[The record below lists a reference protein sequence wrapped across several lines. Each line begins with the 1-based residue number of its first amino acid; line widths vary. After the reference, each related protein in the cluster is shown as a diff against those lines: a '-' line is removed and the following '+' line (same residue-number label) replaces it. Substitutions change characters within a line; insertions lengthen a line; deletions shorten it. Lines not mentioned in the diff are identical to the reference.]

1 MLSKIRLLN
10 LFFFCIINFYSLDAF
25 SQIKNE
31 DELKKQANTYFE
43 DEDYGN
49 AYKYYSQL
57 VSLYPKDPEYNYR
70 IGVCMLYTEPDKKKP
85 FSYFN
90 IAIKNLSEA
99 PKDALFYLG
108 KTYHVNYKFDEA
120 IKYYNEFKKVGSSGS
135 IKKLQV
141 DREIQA
147 CRNGKKLLS
156 NLSDLVIISK
166 KQLNEADYFRS
177 YDIKDIG
184 GKLLVKPDDFKSS
197 YDKKKK
203 EKSVVYLPKTSERVY
218 YSSYGENGDRGRDI
232 YFVNRLPN
240 GSWSKPQSLPVTVNT
255 EFDEDYPFLHPNGRT
270 LYFSSKGHN
279 SMGGYDVFKTTFNP
293 ETNTWSVPVNL
304 EFPVN
309 SPDDDI
315 LFVTDSLEKNAFF
328 STGRYSPY
336 GKIDVLKINT
346 ERRPMNYAVIKGTVL
361 KDESAQSLNSKI
373 TVKNIENGEII
384 GTYQAKDNGDYYME
398 IPNGGKF
405 LFTVETPGLPVQ
417 SDAVQ
422 IPVAY
427 SLKPYKQA
435 VTYENKK
442 LKIINYFD
450 TPADEDS
457 YAMMIDF
464 IEKKA
469 KLEINETEPYNN
481 GLKDALKNQN
491 QNNGNNNLNAVTSTN
506 PTVTSD
512 PKDNTPVT
520 PKTNVTN
527 EQLIDIAKN
536 DAVEAQKEATEL
548 KQGAADA
555 FGLATQKNAELVEIQ
570 KNIDALKNT
579 INTTTDNNQKNSL
592 TNQLNQ
598 LNEDAKTTQ
607 NIVTMATNMAKK
619 LEVDAQAKQKEAD
632 LTNQYIKELEAVTKN
647 KNNKEALAK
656 LEQIQKELDELAN
669 QKNQSDDLYAS
680 IKAENELK
688 QNELKKSEK
697 KADNIKNEIQVLN
710 NEVKDLEN
718 DLANETDNS
727 LKENIS
733 AQIRELKNEVDI
745 KNKELETNNQ
755 KINSL
760 NNELN
765 SLNEELLVAA
775 KILNEN
781 TDNIAV
787 TNNTP
792 KDNKFTYNDEL
803 ENNNNVNNEANPVNK
818 NNEVATNQNNNAANT
833 NMVANNQNADNKEPN
848 NTNKDVVI
856 SNNQNNSNQPDNKA
870 NNNNIVNTNAPQNI
884 DINTII
890 DNSIV
895 ISSPLSLDV
904 LTQKYDDKINYDA
917 ARDGNKKE
925 IVLQNELLKAYNQE
939 VDKLIAID
947 KKQLSNT
954 KDSEE
959 KKKLNQEIK
968 SLEKLKSDNANVIAL
983 NTNKIKEI
991 DANPD
996 LYKDNQTEV
1005 VVNKQNNNE
1014 NNLNQNNNTNIESNN
1029 NNSNIAQNNNAETN
1043 NKEVNTDVN
1052 TNNNPNSNQLNA
1064 ANNDGVVSQIDVN
1077 KPLSNQLVEVKNEVK
1092 QNTSELNNVISL
1104 SNSTVPNSEL
1114 KQNYIS
1120 KYNQLEQ
1127 EQKTLLSLIEKSQNN
1142 TSIASQ
1148 NPQLIEKEADKL
1160 SEEALALRK
1169 EAGAKTGTE
1178 QQELIKQAQQ
1188 KEQEALAKKIE
1199 LSDINQANNT
1209 NAFSLNNENIEALQK
1224 LSAGKSDN
1232 EISQANLLVDEAK
1245 LNFNQAKKLREEANG
1260 YPNGAAKLG
1269 GLTNAEEKENEAIQ
1283 KQNQAIALLT
1293 KVNPNYKP
1301 KTASQPSDNMANVE
1315 AINQSISK
1323 TNQLQLETSLAL
1335 SKNNQSEISNLNNQ
1349 LNSSRT
1355 SEVKQLVNEAS
1366 SSNNDA
1372 KQLISQSL
1380 SEPDAAKKAAL
1391 LLAANKKEAE
1401 TLAKLNEANK
1411 IASTSSQKDIV
1422 ANNSANNE
1430 NANQEQITNANKTAN
1445 NNAVVENNNQN
1456 ANTQKQNDA
1465 NISAENNN
1473 ATAINNSD
1481 LNNKA
1486 NSSGVKEDIQ
1496 ILKEDVS
1503 KPTPIG
1509 LLNFNSYSSSEAA
1522 SLKNSAVEK
1531 LNSALNT
1538 DKILQASLDKL
1549 SEEAKNASSSGN
1561 LTQADID
1568 KLESDSEQ
1576 LLKQAGQLR
1585 RIAANKTG
1593 AEKENDIQQAQN
1605 FENRAFAK
1613 KKEAANK
1620 QKQFNE
1626 ATFNANAQSLKELEA
1641 MAQGKNISEL
1651 ANVNQKI
1658 SEIEKDITQAGSMRA
1673 EANSYPTDAA
1683 KLGGYSNAEE
1693 KENEAIAKQNE
1704 LIALYRKYFSNYV
1717 PKQAQVA
1724 NDNSEIT
1731 SKYSDVKKLV
1741 DGNYQN
1747 HIDGLTLMAQANEK
1761 EYKTRFLG
1769 LPENLSDAQQ
1779 NAKSAAQT
1787 NYKKFQELNNQSSAA
1802 TNLKEKKGLLI
1813 EANSYAQQAINSLN
1827 EVADMPVA
1835 NVAKTPTNNNAS
1847 NVNQPNNQNNSN
1859 RNQNLN
1865 NNAVVTNAGNNNVAN
1880 TNRNQNAANTN
1891 ATENNVN
1898 AANRTSN
1905 NTATNTNRNNTNVVK
1920 INVQGVEVKNANAYT
1935 AANPI
1940 PIDPK
1945 LPEGLVFKVQ
1955 IGAFKAPLPDN
1966 TFKGLSPIIAQTT
1979 PNGYIRYLAGNFD
1992 KFESANAVKNDL
2004 RALGYS
2010 DAFVVGYYNGQRIS
2024 VSEALAKLQANG
2036 QTVELVAN
2044 TSAGL
2049 TENANIPRNPFP
2061 VNQNNVI
2068 PANQSV
2074 VVTNELE
2081 RINGLLYTV
2090 QIGVFS
2096 KQVTKAQLYNL
2107 GPIYTEQL
2115 PSGLYRYTAGIYNQT
2130 EKLLEDKRK
2139 VVELGVRDAFVSA
2152 YYNSKRIPFAEAK
2165 RLQTENSNLKLET
2178 QNPIVFPGAVTTEP
2192 INTNA
2197 NPSNV
2202 AATNNT
2208 PATNAFSNGVTS
2220 GPTPTAENGVKYE
2233 EAGITFKV
2241 QIGAYKNQVPND
2253 VASKFL
2259 SIKTWPVSNVVING
2273 LYIYTIGSFNG
2284 LNFAKKLKD
2293 EAVSLGITDA
2303 FITVY
2308 RDGKKLYGSEASK
2321 YLGQ

>member
-10 LFFFCIINFYSLDAF
+10 LFFFCIINFYSLDVF

-156 NLSDLVIISK
+156 NLSDLLIVSK

-203 EKSVVYLPKTSERVY
+203 EKSVVYLPKTGERVY

-240 GSWSKPQSLPVTVNT
+240 GSWSKPQSLPVSVNS
-255 EFDEDYPFLHPNGRT
+255 EFDEDYPFLHPNERT

-279 SMGGYDVFKTTFNP
+279 SMGGYDVFKTTLNP

-304 EFPVN
+304 EFPIN

-361 KDESAQSLNSKI
+361 KDEFAQSLNSKI

-384 GTYQAKDNGDYYME
+384 GNYQAKDNGDYYME

-427 SLKPYKQA
+427 TLKPYKQA

-450 TPADEDS
+450 TPADDES

-512 PKDNTPVT
+512 PKENTSVT

-527 EQLIDIAKN
+527 EQLINIAKN
-536 DAVEAQKEATEL
+536 DALEAQKEATEL
-548 KQGAADA
+548 KQGATDA

-697 KADNIKNEIQVLN
+697 KGDDIKNEIQVLN

-781 TDNIAV
+781 TDNIAA

-792 KDNKFTYNDEL
+792 KDNKFTYNDEP
-803 ENNNNVNNEANPVNK
+803 ENNNNAKTETNPVNK
-818 NNEVATNQNNNAANT
+818 NNEVASNENNNATNT
-833 NMVANNQNADNKEPN
+833 NTITNNQNSNNKVPN
-848 NTNKDVVI
+848 ATNKDVAVN
-856 SNNQNNSNQPDNKA
+856 NNQNNSNQPDNKA
-870 NNNNIVNTNAPQNI
+870 NNNANTNAPQNI
-884 DINTII
+884 DINNII

-917 ARDGNKKE
+917 ARDANKKE

-939 VDKLIAID
+939 VEKLIAID

-968 SLEKLKSDNANVIAL
+968 SLEKLKSDNANVITL
-983 NTNKIKEI
+983 NANKIKEI

-996 LYKDNQTEV
+996 LYKDNQTDV
-1005 VVNKQNNNE
+1005 VVNKQNNNNE
-1014 NNLNQNNNTNIESNN
+1014 NNRNQNNNNVESNN
-1029 NNSNIAQNNNAETN
+1029 NNSNIAQNNNTEIN
-1043 NKEVNTDVN
+1043 NKEVNNDVN
-1052 TNNNPNSNQLNA
+1052 ANNNSNSNQFNA
-1064 ANNDGVVSQIDVN
+1064 GNNDGVVTQIDVN
-1077 KPLSNQLVEVKNEVK
+1077 KPISNQLVEVKNEVK
-1092 QNTSELNNVISL
+1092 QNTSELSNVINL
-1104 SNSTVPNSEL
+1104 SNSNLLNSEL
-1114 KQNYIS
+1114 KQNYIT

-1127 EQKTLLSLIEKSQNN
+1127 EQKILLDLIEKSQNN
-1142 TSIASQ
+1142 TNIASQ
-1148 NPQLIEKEADKL
+1148 NPELIEKQADKL
-1160 SEEALALRK
+1160 SEEALTLRK
-1169 EAGAKTGTE
+1169 EAGTKTGTE

-1199 LSDINQANNT
+1199 LSDINQVNNT

-1224 LSAGKSDN
+1224 LSSGKSGN

-1293 KVNPNYKP
+1293 KANPNYKP
-1301 KTASQPSDNMANVE
+1301 KTSSQPSDNIANVE

-1335 SKNNQSEISNLNNQ
+1335 SKSNQSEISNLNTQ
-1349 LNSSRT
+1349 LNLSQT
-1355 SEVKQLVNEAS
+1355 PEVKQLVNE
-1366 SSNNDA
+1366 SNITNKEA

-1380 SEPDAAKKAAL
+1380 TEPDAAKKASL

-1401 TLAKLNEANK
+1401 ALSKLNEANK
-1411 IASTSSQKDIV
+1411 VASSTSQKDIV
-1422 ANNSANNE
+1422 ANNNANNQ
-1430 NANQEQITNANKTAN
+1430 NANEEQITNANKTVN
-1445 NNAVVENNNQN
+1445 NNAAVENNNQN
-1456 ANTQKQNDA
+1456 ANAQNQNDA
-1465 NISAENNN
+1465 NLNTENNN

-1481 LNNKA
+1481 ANNKA
-1486 NSSGVKEDIQ
+1486 STSGVKEDIQ
-1496 ILKEDVS
+1496 LLKEDVS

-1509 LLNFNSYSSSEAA
+1509 LLNFNSYSSSDAA

-1549 SEEAKNASSSGN
+1549 SDEAKNSSSSGN

-1568 KLESDSEQ
+1568 KLEGDSEQ

-1585 RIAANKTG
+1585 RVAANKTG

-1605 FENRAFAK
+1605 FENRALAK
-1613 KKEAANK
+1613 KMEASNK
-1620 QKQFNE
+1620 QKQFND
-1626 ATFNANAQSLKELEA
+1626 ATLTANAQSLKELEA

-1651 ANVNQKI
+1651 AGANQKI
-1658 SEIEKDITQAGSMRA
+1658 SEIEKDINQAASIRT

-1693 KENEAIAKQNE
+1693 KENEAIAKQTE

-1731 SKYSDVKKLV
+1731 SKYNDVKKLV

-1769 LPENLSDAQQ
+1769 LPENLSDTQQ
-1779 NAKSAAQT
+1779 NAKSTAQT
-1787 NYKKFQELNNQSSAA
+1787 NYKKFQELNNQSAAA

-1813 EANSYAQQAINSLN
+1813 EANNYAQQAINSLN
-1827 EVADMPVA
+1827 EVASMPIA
-1835 NVAKTPTNNNAS
+1835 NVAKTPINNNA
-1847 NVNQPNNQNNSN
+1847 NNTNQPNSQNN
-1859 RNQNLN
+1859 
-1865 NNAVVTNAGNNNVAN
+1865 A
-1880 TNRNQNAANTN
+1880 NRNQNAANSNTN
-1891 ATENNVN
+1891 N
-1898 AANRTSN
+1898 N
-1905 NTATNTNRNNTNVVK
+1905 NTAVNRTQNNATTNTSRNNTNVVK

-1935 AANPI
+1935 SANPI

-2010 DAFVVGYYNGQRIS
+2010 DAFVVGYFNGQRIS

-2036 QTVELVAN
+2036 QTVEVAAN

-2049 TENANIPRNPFP
+2049 VENANIPRNPFP
-2061 VNQNNVI
+2061 VNQNAVI

-2096 KQVTKAQLYNL
+2096 KQITKAQLYNL

-2130 EKLLEDKRK
+2130 DRLLEDKRK

-2165 RLQTENSNLKLET
+2165 RLQTENSNLKLEV
-2178 QNPIVFPGAVTTEP
+2178 QNPIVFPGAGSPGQVVT
-2192 INTNA
+2192 NTT
-2197 NPSNV
+2197 NV
-2202 AATNNT
+2202 PVTNSV

-2220 GPTPTAENGVKYE
+2220 GPTPTPENGVKYE

-2273 LYIYTIGSFNG
+2273 LYIYSIGSFSG
-2284 LNFAKKLKD
+2284 LNFAKQLKD
-2293 EAVSLGITDA
+2293 EAVSLGISDA

-2308 RDGKKLYGSEASK
+2308 RDGKKLYGAEAAK

>member
-1 MLSKIRLLN
+1 
-10 LFFFCIINFYSLDAF
+10 
-25 SQIKNE
+25 
-31 DELKKQANTYFE
+31 
-43 DEDYGN
+43 
-49 AYKYYSQL
+49 
-57 VSLYPKDPEYNYR
+57 
-70 IGVCMLYTEPDKKKP
+70 MLYTEPDKKKP

-90 IAIKNLSEA
+90 IAIKNLSDA

-203 EKSVVYLPKTSERVY
+203 EKSVVYLPKTGERVY
-218 YSSYGENGDRGRDI
+218 YSSFGENGDRGREI
-232 YFVNRLPN
+232 FYVNRLPN
-240 GSWSKPQSLPVTVNT
+240 GGWSKPQILPASINT

-279 SMGGYDVFKTTFNP
+279 SMGGYDVFKTTLNP
-293 ETNTWSVPVNL
+293 ETNTWSIPVNL
-304 EFPVN
+304 EFPIN

-328 STGRYSPY
+328 STGRYSPF

-361 KDESAQSLNSKI
+361 KDESAQSLNAKI
-373 TVKNIENGEII
+373 TVKNMENGEIV
-384 GTYQAKDNGDYYME
+384 GTYQAKENGDYYME

-405 LFTVETPGLPVQ
+405 LFTVETPGLSVQ

-427 SLKPYKQA
+427 TLKPYKQA
-435 VTYENKK
+435 VTYDNKK

-450 TPADEDS
+450 NPADDES

-481 GLKDALKNQN
+481 GLKEALKNQN
-491 QNNGNNNLNAVTSTN
+491 QNNGNNDLNAVTSTN

-512 PKDNTPVT
+512 ATDNNNAT

-536 DAVEAQKEATEL
+536 DAVEAQKEATQL
-548 KQGAADA
+548 KQEASDA

-570 KNIDALKNT
+570 KNIETLKNT
-579 INTTTDNNQKNSL
+579 INSTSDNAQKNTL

-598 LNEDAKTTQ
+598 LSEDSKSTQ

-697 KADNIKNEIQVLN
+697 KGDDIKNEIQVLN
-710 NEVKDLEN
+710 SEVKDLEN

-745 KNKELETNNQ
+745 KNKELETNKQ

-781 TDNIAV
+781 TDNIAA
-787 TNNTP
+787 TNNTS
-792 KDNKFTYNDEL
+792 KDNKFTYNDEP
-803 ENNNNVNNEANPVNK
+803 ENNNNANTETNPVNK
-818 NNEVATNQNNNAANT
+818 NNVVASNENNNATKTNT
-833 NMVANNQNADNKEPN
+833 VANNQNADNKEPN
-848 NTNKDVVI
+848 ATNKDVAVN
-856 SNNQNNSNQPDNKA
+856 NNQNNSNQPDNKA
-870 NNNNIVNTNAPQNI
+870 NNNNNVNTNAPQNI
-884 DINTII
+884 DINNII

-917 ARDGNKKE
+917 ARDGNKNE
-925 IVLQNELLKAYNQE
+925 IILQNELLKAYNQE
-939 VDKLIAID
+939 VANLIAID

-968 SLEKLKSDNANVIAL
+968 SLEKLKTDNANVITA

-996 LYKDNQTEV
+996 LYKNNQTEV
-1005 VVNKQNNNE
+1005 VVNKQNNNNVNQDNTNGTE
-1014 NNLNQNNNTNIESNN
+1014 SNPINSNVNQNINVIEPNN
-1029 NNSNIAQNNNAETN
+1029 NDNKANANNVNSNA
-1043 NKEVNTDVN
+1043 
-1052 TNNNPNSNQLNA
+1052 NQLSNA
-1064 ANNDGVVSQIDVN
+1064 NNNDGVVSQIDVN
-1077 KPLSNQLVEVKNEVK
+1077 KPISNQLVEIKNEIAK
-1092 QNTSELNNVISL
+1092 NTSELNNVISL
-1104 SNSTVPNSEL
+1104 SNSSNSNDEL
-1114 KQNYIS
+1114 KQNYTS

-1127 EQKTLLSLIEKSQNN
+1127 QQKLVLDLIEKNQK
-1142 TSIASQ
+1142 
-1148 NPQLIEKEADKL
+1148 NPNVVSNQSTEVLEKESEQL
-1160 SEEALALRK
+1160 SNEAMALRK
-1169 EAGAKTGTE
+1169 QAGSKTGSE
-1178 QQELIKQAQQ
+1178 QQNLINQAQQ
-1188 KEQEALAKKIE
+1188 KEKEALDKNIE
-1199 LSDINQANNT
+1199 VSNINQITNSNT
-1209 NAFSLNNENIEALQK
+1209 YSLNQENIDALQN
-1224 LSAGKSDN
+1224 LSAAKSGN

-1245 LNFNQAKKLREEANG
+1245 LNFNQAKKLREEANN

-1269 GLTNAEEKENEAIQ
+1269 GLTNAEEKENAAIQ
-1283 KQNQAIALLT
+1283 KQNQALALLS
-1293 KVNPNYKP
+1293 KVNPDFKP
-1301 KTASQPSDNMANVE
+1301 KKASETN
-1315 AINQSISK
+1315 NQSADINALNQAIAK
-1323 TNQLQLETSLAL
+1323 TNTLQLETSLAL
-1335 SKNNQSEISNLNNQ
+1335 SKSNQNEISDLTSK
-1349 LNSSRT
+1349 LNSSQAT
-1355 SEVKQLVNEAS
+1355 EVKQLVNE
-1366 SSNNDA
+1366 SNVTNNEA

-1380 SEPDAAKKAAL
+1380 TEPDAAKKASL
-1391 LLAANKKEAE
+1391 LLDANKKEAE
-1401 TLAKLNEANK
+1401 TLSKLNEANK
-1411 IASTSSQKDIV
+1411 FVESSSQKDV
-1422 ANNSANNE
+1422 VVN
-1430 NANQEQITNANKTAN
+1430 AN
-1445 NNAVVENNNQN
+1445 NNNSNQEPNANRTSNTDAVTENQN
-1456 ANTQKQNDA
+1456 ANAQKQNNA
-1465 NISAENNN
+1465 NEVTQNNENIAAVNN
-1473 ATAINNSD
+1473 TESNTKPNSG
-1481 LNNKA
+1481 
-1486 NSSGVKEDIQ
+1486 GVKEDIQ
-1496 ILKEDVS
+1496 LLKEDVS

-1509 LLNFNSYSSSEAA
+1509 LLNFNSYSSSDAA

-1549 SEEAKNASSSGN
+1549 SEEAKNSSPSGN
-1561 LTQADID
+1561 LTQGDID
-1568 KLESDSEQ
+1568 KLQGDSEQ
-1576 LLKQAGQLR
+1576 LLKQAAQLR
-1585 RIAANKTG
+1585 RVAANKTG
-1593 AEKENDIQQAQN
+1593 ADKENDIQQAQN

-1613 KKEAANK
+1613 KMEASNK

-1626 ATFNANAQSLKELEA
+1626 ATLTANAQSLKELEA

-1651 ANVNQKI
+1651 ASVNQKI
-1658 SEIEKDITQAGSMRA
+1658 SEIEKDITQAASMRA

-1683 KLGGYSNAEE
+1683 KLGGFSNAEE
-1693 KENEAIAKQNE
+1693 KENEAIAKQTE

-1731 SKYSDVKKLV
+1731 AKYSDVKKLV

-1769 LPENLSDAQQ
+1769 LPENLSDTQQ

-1787 NYKKFQELNNQSSAA
+1787 NYKKFQELNNQSATV

-1813 EANSYAQQAINSLN
+1813 EANNYAQQAINSLN

-1835 NVAKTPTNNNAS
+1835 NVGKTPANTNTNNNA
-1847 NVNQPNNQNNSN
+1847 NNTNQPNNQNNAN
-1859 RNQNLN
+1859 RNQNQN
-1865 NNAVVTNAGNNNVAN
+1865 NNVVAANTENNNVAN
-1880 TNRNQNAANTN
+1880 TNRNQNTG
-1891 ATENNVN
+1891 T
-1898 AANRTSN
+1898 
-1905 NTATNTNRNNTNVVK
+1905 TNTNRTNNANVVK

-2010 DAFVVGYYNGQRIS
+2010 DAFVVGYFNGQRIS

-2036 QTVELVAN
+2036 QTVEVAAN

-2049 TENANIPRNPFP
+2049 VENANIPRNPFP
-2061 VNQNNVI
+2061 VNQNAVI
-2068 PANQSV
+2068 PVNQSV

-2096 KQVTKAQLYNL
+2096 KQITKAQLFNL

-2130 EKLLEDKRK
+2130 DRLLEDKRK
-2139 VVELGVRDAFVSA
+2139 VVDLGVRDAFVSA

-2165 RLQTENSNLKLET
+2165 RLQTENSNLKLEV
-2178 QNPIVFPGAVTTEP
+2178 QNPIIFPGAGSTEQVP
-2192 INTNA
+2192 ANTNA
-2197 NPSNV
+2197 SNAPSNNSV
-2202 AATNNT
+2202 

-2220 GPTPTAENGVKYE
+2220 GPTPTPENGVKYD

-2273 LYIYTIGSFNG
+2273 LYIYTIGSFSG
-2284 LNFAKKLKD
+2284 LTYAKKLKD
-2293 EAVSLGITDA
+2293 EAVSLGINDA

-2308 RDGKKLYGSEASK
+2308 KDGKKVYGAEAAK